1 VHFVVLLLVKF
12 DNVNP
17 EDEIPMFLWLD
28 LIVTGQLSYGSQ
40 AEEEHVLSFRPFL
53 TIIVLLLFY
62 SVVCQNQ
69 HHFHILLCK
78 FYCFTMRLIFKYQI
92 DWPSKHLGIYHF

>member
-1 VHFVVLLLVKF
+1 MHFVVLLLVKF
-12 DNVNP
+12 DDNFNP
-17 EDEIPMFLWLD
+17 EDEIRIFLWLD

-53 TIIVLLLFY
+53 TINVLLLFY
-62 SVVCQNQ
+62 SAVCQNQ

-78 FYCFTMRLIFKYQI
+78 ILSLHNEINFQVS
-92 DWPSKHLGIYHF
+92 D